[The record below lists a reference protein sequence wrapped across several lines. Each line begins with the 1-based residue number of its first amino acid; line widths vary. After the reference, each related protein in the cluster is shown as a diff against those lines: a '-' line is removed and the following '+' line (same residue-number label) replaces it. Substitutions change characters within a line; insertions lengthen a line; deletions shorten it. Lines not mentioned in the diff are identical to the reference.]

1 MPNILS
7 MRRGGAMVAP
17 LVASVAILGC
27 MALAVTQHYLLFLFA
42 ALFTLLVMGVPIA
55 ISLAGSCLLYVLMT
69 GRVPDVVV
77 VHRMING
84 IDSFPLL
91 AIPFFILAGNL
102 MNNGGITS
110 RIFDFAKALMG
121 WMRGGLGHVNVGA
134 SIVFSGMSGAAVAD
148 AGGLGTIEIKAM
160 KDAGYDEE
168 FSVGITA
175 ASSTIGPIIPPSLP
189 MVIYGVMASVSVGQ
203 LFVAGLVPGLLM
215 GLVLMAMITIISRRR
230 GYTRDA
236 VFSIPVLGHTFK
248 RAFLSLLTP
257 VIIVGG
263 IMSGAFTPTE
273 AAIAAV
279 VYALLLG
286 GVIYRTLT
294 WRRLLKV
301 SMETIETTAV
311 ILLIVAGASIFAWI
325 LTSNQVTQHVVTLLG
340 PFADNP
346 IATLIIINLVL
357 IVVGCFMETIAAITI
372 LVPVLLP
379 VAVTAGVDPV
389 HFGVIMVLNLMIGL
403 LTPPVGMVLYVLS
416 RVSGISF
423 EKCMRGTLP
432 FLVPLV
438 IALLLVTFVPAISLW
453 LPTLLY
459 R

>member
-1 MPNILS
+1 MPNILAV
-7 MRRGGAMVAP
+7 RCGGGIVPP
-17 LVASVAILGC
+17 LVAAVAILGC
-27 MALAVTQHYLLFLFA
+27 IALAVTQHYLLFLFA

-77 VHRMING
+77 IHRMING
-84 IDSFPLL
+84 VDSFPLL

-102 MNNGGITS
+102 MNNGGITV

-236 VFSIPVLGHTFK
+236 MFSLSVLGHTFK

-263 IMSGAFTPTE
+263 IMTGAFTPTE

-279 VYALLLG
+279 VYALVLG
-286 GVIYRTLT
+286 GVVYRSLT

-346 IATLIIINLVL
+346 IVTLIIINLVL

-379 VAVTAGVDPV
+379 VAITAGVDPV

-438 IALLLVTFVPAISLW
+438 IALLLVTFIPAISLW
-453 LPTLLY
+453 LPTLIY

>member
-1 MPNILS
+1 MPNILAV
-7 MRRGGAMVAP
+7 RRGGAIVPP
-17 LVASVAILGC
+17 LVAAIAILGC
-27 MALAVTQHYLLFLFA
+27 IALAVTQHYLLFLFA

-55 ISLAGSCLLYVLMT
+55 ISLAGSCLLYVLLT

-77 VHRMING
+77 MHRMING
-84 IDSFPLL
+84 VDSFPLL

-102 MNNGGITS
+102 MNNGGITV

-236 VFSIPVLGHTFK
+236 VFSLPVLGHTFK

-263 IMSGAFTPTE
+263 IMTGAFTPTE

-279 VYALLLG
+279 VYALVLG
-286 GVIYRTLT
+286 GVVYRSLT

-346 IATLIIINLVL
+346 IVTLIIINLVL
-357 IVVGCFMETIAAITI
+357 ILVGCFMETIAAITI

-438 IALLLVTFVPAISLW
+438 IALLLVTFIPAISLW
-453 LPTLLY
+453 LPTLIY

>member
-69 GRVPDVVV
+69 GRVPYVVV